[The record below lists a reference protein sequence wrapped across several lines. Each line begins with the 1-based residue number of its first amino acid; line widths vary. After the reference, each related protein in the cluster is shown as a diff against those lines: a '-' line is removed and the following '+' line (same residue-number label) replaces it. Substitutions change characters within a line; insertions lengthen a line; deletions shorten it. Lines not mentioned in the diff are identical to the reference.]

1 MHSAQ
6 LIVVISNLNSM
17 ITILVLGTP
26 VLILIL
32 FLPAIVEL
40 KKPQDSGPRIITD
53 QIPTIRPATESVF
66 HLTNIEEE
74 QKIESLLF
82 RLSKIIDFLPN
93 LEA

>member
-1 MHSAQ
+1 
-6 LIVVISNLNSM
+6 VIPNLNSM
-17 ITILVLGTP
+17 ITILVLGMP

-40 KKPQDSGPRIITD
+40 KKPKDSGPRMITD
-53 QIPTIRPATESVF
+53 RIPTARPATGSIF

-74 QKIESLLF
+74 QRMENMLL

>member
-1 MHSAQ
+1 
-6 LIVVISNLNSM
+6 M
-17 ITILVLGTP
+17 IAILALGTP

-40 KKPQDSGPRIITD
+40 KKPKDNGPRIISD
-53 QIPTIRPATESVF
+53 QIPIARPATGSVF

-74 QKIESLLF
+74 QKMENLLL